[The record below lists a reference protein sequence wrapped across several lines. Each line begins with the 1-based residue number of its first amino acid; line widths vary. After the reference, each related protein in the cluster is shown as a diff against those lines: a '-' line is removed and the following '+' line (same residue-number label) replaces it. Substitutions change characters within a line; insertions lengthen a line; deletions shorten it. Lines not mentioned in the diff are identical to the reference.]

1 MRILRRTLI
10 VSLAFLLLSIP
21 PDSHAENAFSFGG
34 AEFDTQ
40 GQSFSYLGAGA
51 SKSISG
57 DYSIAGKVFLSY
69 LTYPF
74 DSSGKTLRAESP
86 SFTPSL
92 GLVFQKDWYLIG
104 TSLGYEF
111 RKVER
116 ELSAGGNEEA
126 SDSGPSLQAE
136 AYLHGKGKKTLELIG
151 SYSTIDDFFWARG
164 RLKKGSYALSNG
176 TDLNIGVELARM
188 GNNDFSATQAGI
200 LAEAFKSGANI
211 ALLIKAGLKNTSASG
226 TSTYSGFEVFY
237 GF

>member
-1 MRILRRTLI
+1 MRIFKRTLI
-10 VSLAFLLLSIP
+10 VSLAFLVLSVP

-34 AEFDTQ
+34 SELDTQ

-51 SKSISG
+51 SKPISG

-69 LTYPF
+69 LTYQF
-74 DSSGKTLRAESP
+74 DSGGKTLRVESP
-86 SFTPSL
+86 SFTPSI

-104 TSLGYEF
+104 GSLGYEF

-116 ELSAGGNEEA
+116 ELAAGGKEEV

-151 SYSTIDDFFWARG
+151 NYSTIDDFFWARG
-164 RLKKGSYALSNG
+164 RLKKGLYALSNG
-176 TDLNIGVELARM
+176 TDLNLGVELADM
-188 GNNDFSATQAGI
+188 GNNDFSATQAGV
-200 LAEAFKSGANI
+200 LAEAFKPGANV
-211 ALLIKAGLKNTSASG
+211 ALVIKAGLKNTSASG
-226 TSTYSGFEVFY
+226 TCVYSGIEIFY